1 MIKIYILGVSVINQ
15 VKEKIALNLKEIRK
29 NKHLK
34 AVEMANLL
42 EINPRTYGAYE
53 RCEITPGLDLIIA
66 LHQKFNIDPLWLLF
80 GKSRDNQDITTIIT
94 KLENI
99 EKIITKG

>member
-1 MIKIYILGVSVINQ
+1 MIDQIR
-15 VKEKIALNLKEIRK
+15 EKIAINLKEIRK

-34 AVEMANLL
+34 AVDMANLL

-66 LHQKFNIDPLWLLF
+66 LHVKLNIDPLWLLF
-80 GKSRDNQDITTIIT
+80 GKSRDNQDITTIIS

-99 EKIITKG
+99 EKIITKK